1 MSCFDDLI
9 VRLKCPT
16 TGQEKEEYLQ
26 LFIRKSCVDAK
37 TYRVG
42 SEVELDKVNTVWF
55 STDYVC
61 NQCSKKTKGRSGEYI
76 RTEDQSRH
84 NCYINMQQNKILEV
98 ITEQEFKQRDIP
110 NCPDQD
116 EYQFN

>member
-9 VRLKCPT
+9 ARLECPN

-26 LFIRKSCVDAK
+26 LFIRKSCIDAK
-37 TYRVG
+37 TYRIG
-42 SEVELDKVNTVWF
+42 STVELDKQNTLWF
-55 STDYVC
+55 SADYVC
-61 NQCSKKTKGRSGEYI
+61 SQCSKKTKGKNGEYI

-84 NCYINMQQNKILEV
+84 NCHINMQQNRILEI
-98 ITEQEFKQRDIP
+98 ITEQEFKQRKIQ

-116 EYQFN
+116 EYDFN